1 MHVLVIEDDREHAQ
15 FIEKVLCE
23 AGHSVET
30 AADGAGGL
38 TRARQDQFDAL
49 VVDRMLPE
57 KPGLQLVE
65 EFRNGG
71 GTTPALFLSA
81 LTDVDNKVE
90 GLKVGADDYLAK
102 PFAPEELVARIEA
115 LGRRQT
121 TGEPPVTKLRVGD
134 LEMDLLARKV
144 TRGVTRIDL
153 QPREFKLLEYLMR
166 HAGQT
171 VTRTM
176 LLEKVWNYHFDP
188 QTNRSCRRCAVR
200 VTACRHEIRPFCV
213 CPDHH
218 VPAFARLLDPL
229 RAVFGGTLGISVPSD
244 RRNHA
249 RRIEGPLRSRI

>member
-1 MHVLVIEDDREHAQ
+1 MRVLVIEDDREHAD

-23 AGHSVET
+23 AGHNVET
-30 AADGAGGL
+30 ADDGVAGL
-38 TRARQDQFDAL
+38 VMARDQAFDAL

-57 KPGLQLVE
+57 KPGLQLVQ

-81 LTDVDNKVE
+81 LSDVDNRVE

-102 PFAPEELVARIEA
+102 PFAPEELVARVEA
-115 LGRRQT
+115 LGRRKTQD
-121 TGEPPVTKLRVGD
+121 EAPVTKLSVGD
-134 LEMDLLARKV
+134 LEMDLLSRKV
-144 TRGVTRIDL
+144 TRAGTRIDL

-188 QTNRSCRRCAVR
+188 QTNVIDVHISR
-200 VTACRHEIRPFCV
+200 
-213 CPDHH
+213 
-218 VPAFARLLDPL
+218 L
-229 RAVFGGTLGISVPSD
+229 RAKIDKEFDQQLLQTVRGAGYCLQ
-244 RRNHA
+244 A
-249 RRIEGPLRSRI
+249 

>member
-1 MHVLVIEDDREHAQ
+1 MRVLVIEDDREHAD

-23 AGHSVET
+23 AGHNVET
-30 AADGAGGL
+30 ADDGVSGL
-38 TRARQDQFDAL
+38 VKARDHAFDAL

-81 LTDVDNKVE
+81 LSDVDNRVE

-102 PFAPEELVARIEA
+102 PFAPEELVARVEA
-115 LGRRQT
+115 LGRRQ
-121 TGEPPVTKLRVGD
+121 GQEEAPVTKLSVGE
-134 LEMDLLARKV
+134 LEMDLLTRKV
-144 TRGVTRIDL
+144 NRGDTKIDL

-188 QTNRSCRRCAVR
+188 QTNVIDVHISR
-200 VTACRHEIRPFCV
+200 
-213 CPDHH
+213 
-218 VPAFARLLDPL
+218 L
-229 RAVFGGTLGISVPSD
+229 RAKIDKEFDQQLLQTVRGAGYCLQ
-244 RRNHA
+244 A
-249 RRIEGPLRSRI
+249 